1 MTMTSYRNLLLTLL
15 IALLS
20 QAGHAE
26 SVLYINQKGQ
36 EPVTVMLREKPVV
49 TFDATSVHIDIPGM
63 TILYEDVESFTF
75 GSEGKNPTSIAE
87 SASER
92 TRFRLTDAGDLLL
105 TGNGQESKVAVYTA
119 DGKAVPV
126 SLSHNDNETILHL
139 GHLRRGVYIV
149 KTEHHSFKIHK
160 K

>member
-1 MTMTSYRNLLLTLL
+1 MTSYRNLTLTLL

-26 SVLYINQKGQ
+26 NVLYIHQKGQ

-49 TFDATSVHIDIPGM
+49 TFDATSVHIDIPEL

-75 GSEGKNPTSIAE
+75 GSEGENPTSMTE
-87 SASER
+87 NASQR
-92 TRFRLTDAGDLLL
+92 ALFRLTEAGDLLL
-105 TGNGQESKVAVYTA
+105 TGIEQESKVAVYTA

-126 SLSHNDNETILHL
+126 SLSRNDNETTLHL
-139 GHLRRGVYIV
+139 SHLRRGVYIV
-149 KTEHHSFKIHK
+149 RTDHHSFKIHK

>member
-1 MTMTSYRNLLLTLL
+1 MTSYRNLTLTLL

-26 SVLYINQKGQ
+26 NVLYIHQKGQ

-49 TFDATSVHIDIPGM
+49 TFDATSVHIDIPEL
-63 TILYEDVESFTF
+63 TILYEDVESLTF
-75 GSEGKNPTSIAE
+75 GSEGENPTSMPE
-87 SASER
+87 SASQR
-92 TRFRLTDAGDLLL
+92 ALFRLTEAGDLLL
-105 TGNGQESKVAVYTA
+105 TGIEQESKVAVYTA

-126 SLSHNDNETILHL
+126 SLSRNDNETTLHL

-149 KTEHHSFKIHK
+149 RTDHHSFKIHK

>member
-1 MTMTSYRNLLLTLL
+1 MMSYRKQILTLL

-26 SVLYINQKGQ
+26 NVLYINQKGQ
-36 EPVTVMLREKPVV
+36 APIMVMISDKPTV
-49 TFDATSVHIDIPGM
+49 TFDATSVHIDIPGL
-63 TILYEDVESFTF
+63 TILYDDVESFTF
-75 GSEGKNPTSIAE
+75 GSEGTNPTAIDE
-87 SASER
+87 SVPQQR
-92 TRFRLTDAGDLLL
+92 ILFRLTEAGDVQLS
-105 TGNGQESKVAVYTA
+105 GIEKDCKVAVYTA

-126 SLSHNDNETILHL
+126 TVGRNNSEITLHL

-149 KTEHHSFKIHK
+149 RTNHQSFKINK